1 LRASGTSM
9 SVLKW
14 LGLLFVSYCSY
25 VFGTAL
31 TLMQQGLFVKYIQQ
45 ETGTRVQIKGIGSG
59 FVDQETGRESDEPM
73 HIHITYA
80 FSPPTSSAQQLT
92 HFSLT
97 QRTRR
102 RANSTS
108 QSTHRRPARSRA
120 LRTRKNASRRAPT
133 ANGASPSA
141 SPICCV
147 QCNGCESPL
156 FFICVCTG

>member
-1 LRASGTSM
+1 M

-14 LGLLFVSYCSY
+14 LGLLFVSYYSY

-80 FSPPTSSAQQLT
+80 FSPPT
-92 HFSLT
+92 
-97 QRTRR
+97 
-102 RANSTS
+102 
-108 QSTHRRPARSRA
+108 
-120 LRTRKNASRRAPT
+120 
-133 ANGASPSA
+133 
-141 SPICCV
+141 
-147 QCNGCESPL
+147 
-156 FFICVCTG
+156 FICAAADSLLTYSADPKKGQ